1 MIQIKEKTSSLQ
13 FLPISMEEISKE
25 KHILYN
31 ERKLKTS
38 YLIDITHTLI
48 LKYYFRKENKFNLS
62 SIVLKDKYGSYYNN
76 YINYLVE
83 YKYIRVLQEY
93 RKGKNAR
100 VYCISED
107 ILKDKIIRY
116 VNTDKTL
123 LKKYKKML
131 ESYGDMSESTILA
144 EVKEKLVGDL
154 FYVQVDYDKAMYYL
168 TNISQPV
175 HVFQKNKYSVESIKD
190 NHIFY
195 HFDTYGR
202 MHTNFTILKSFI
214 RKNCLHIDGE
224 ETCELDINNSQ
235 PLFLTKIMSETTREN
250 IDENEYNLFKYL
262 TKNGL
267 LYQHIIDNSDIID
280 KNDVKK
286 MVYKVLFGKNYK
298 NESDD
303 IFYKIFPTIHNFIK
317 FYKKEHKN
325 YRILSHN
332 LQKSESNL
340 IYNKIIKEVIVLIPD
355 IKIITI
361 HDSIVFQK
369 RYKSVVEEIFNRK
382 LKEEFNI

>member
-1 MIQIKEKTSSLQ
+1 MNKISEKTSSLQ
-13 FLPISMEEISKE
+13 FIPISMMDISNE
-25 KHILYN
+25 KYILYN
-31 ERKLKTS
+31 DRKLKPTF
-38 YLIDITHTLI
+38 LIDLMHTLI
-48 LKYYFRKENKFNLS
+48 LKYYFRKENRFNLS
-62 SIVLKDKYGSYYNN
+62 SIILKDKYGSYYNN
-76 YINYLVE
+76 YVNYLVE
-83 YKYIRVLQEY
+83 NKYIRILQEY

-107 ILKDKIIRY
+107 IINGKIKKY

-131 ESYGDMSESTILA
+131 ESYGDMSDSSILPC
-144 EVKEKLVGDL
+144 VKKKLVDDL
-154 FYVQVDYDKAMYYL
+154 FYIQVDYDKAMYYL
-168 TNISQPV
+168 ANISQPI
-175 HVFQKNKYSVESIKD
+175 HVFQKNKYSVESIIG

-195 HFDTYGR
+195 HFDIYGR

-214 RKNCLHIDGE
+214 RKNCLFIDDE

-235 PLFLTKIMSETTREN
+235 PLFLAKIMSEYDRTGVD
-250 IDENEYNLFKYL
+250 INEYNLFKYL

-267 LYQHIIDNSDIID
+267 LYQYIIDNSEIKN

-303 IFYKIFPTIHNFIK
+303 IFEKIFPTIHLFIK
-317 FYKKEHKN
+317 RYKKEHKN

-340 IYNKIIKEVIVLIPD
+340 IYNKIIKEVIDNIPD
-355 IKIITI
+355 IKIITV
-361 HDSIVFQK
+361 HDSIIFQK
-369 RYKSVVEEIFNRK
+369 KYKDIVEVIFNRN